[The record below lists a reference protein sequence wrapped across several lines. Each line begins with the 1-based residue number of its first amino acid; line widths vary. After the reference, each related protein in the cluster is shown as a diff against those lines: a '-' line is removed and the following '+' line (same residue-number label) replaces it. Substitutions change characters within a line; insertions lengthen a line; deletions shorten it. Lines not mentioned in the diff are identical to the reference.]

1 MSRCPCPSVPLL
13 CLHLFYLPRS
23 WGSAKILKNGD
34 NYDWVTCSE
43 PWRSGPEVSIIVRA
57 SSQSRYYWYLK
68 PELKMHPASNT
79 SWIGKNN
86 FVLKKRPVELKCQ
99 IDFKTIIFAGIR
111 HGDHQELGSHSL
123 GVSSVASLAI
133 SWQYLLYSKLSFNS
147 FLAHSD
153 CYDLISHQWRSVW
166 LWLQWSQLHPT
177 TSPMT
182 RTRQLWI
189 ARHTNAI

>member
-1 MSRCPCPSVPLL
+1 MRKCKNPEKCWQLRLGYVQWALEVRPWG
-13 CLHLFYLPRS
+13 LHY
-23 WGSAKILKNGD
+23 
-34 NYDWVTCSE
+34 CE
-43 PWRSGPEVSIIVRA
+43 SIIITIQILLIFKAGVKDA
-57 SSQSRYYWYLK
+57 SCIQYIMNRQ
-68 PELKMHPASNT
+68 EQ
-79 SWIGKNN
+79 
-86 FVLKKRPVELKCQ
+86 FCVEKRPVELKCQ
-99 IDFKTIIFAGIR
+99 IDLKTIIFAGIR

-123 GVSSVASLAI
+123 GVSSVASPGI

-166 LWLQWSQLHPT
+166 LWLQWSELHPT